1 MSYGTKFCSAADW
14 AELYERQR
22 AGERRGG
29 RVPVHSTHALVNG
42 DPLLVE
48 FFKEAMENAR
58 QDGARGRVKDTI
70 RGVEVRSAPPKEV
83 KRGKKKAVAD
93 RAGRGRRK

>member
-1 MSYGTKFCSAADW
+1 MSYGREFYTAEDW
-14 AELYERQR
+14 AEEYERQR
-22 AGERRGG
+22 TGALRGG
-29 RVPVHSTHALVNG
+29 RVPLHPGHALVNG

-48 FFKEAMENAR
+48 FFKEAMEIAR
-58 QDGARGRVKDTI
+58 LNGARGRVRDTVHV
-70 RGVEVRSAPPKEV
+70 VEVRSPPPKEV